1 MTRGRLWLLVAGALV
16 LTLVG
21 LGLWRRSQLIDERAS
36 AQTARTRATA
46 NLMATRHRLEQTS
59 VDAGSLEADT
69 AETQRSARELV
80 GIANS
85 IAGEIVAVQHERDDD
100 ALNAWIA
107 GGQVSQLRECLAGI
121 TRALNEVSVG
131 DPHATST
138 LGAVRQVCRAVS
150 Q

>member
-1 MTRGRLWLLVAGALV
+1 MTRGRLWLLLVGVLV

-21 LGLWRRSQLIDERAS
+21 LGLWRRSQLLDERDA
-36 AQTARTRATA
+36 ARATRTQT
-46 NLMATRHRLEQTS
+46 LATLATTRRALVRTIIT
-59 VDAGSLEADT
+59 AGSLEADT
-69 AETQRSARELV
+69 AATQRSAQELV

-85 IAGEIVAVQHERDDD
+85 ISDQIVAVQHERDDD

-131 DPHATST
+131 DPHATAT
-138 LGAVRQVCRAVS
+138 LGAVRQVCQAVT

>member
-1 MTRGRLWLLVAGALV
+1 MTRGRLWLLVAGVVV

-21 LGLWRRSQLIDERAS
+21 LGLWRRSQLLDERDA
-36 AQTARTRATA
+36 ARATRTQT
-46 NLMATRHRLEQTS
+46 LATLATTRRILQQTT
-59 VDAGSLEADT
+59 VAAGSLEADT

-85 IAGEIVAVQHERDDD
+85 ISGQIAAVQQERDDD

-121 TRALNEVSVG
+121 TRALNEVSVA

-138 LGAVRQVCRAVS
+138 LGEVRQVCQAVT

>member
-1 MTRGRLWLLVAGALV
+1 MTRGRLWLLVAGVLV

-21 LGLWRRSQLIDERAS
+21 LGLWRRSQLLDERDA
-36 AQTARTRATA
+36 ARATRTQT
-46 NLMATRHRLEQTS
+46 LATLATTRRTLQQTT
-59 VDAGSLEADT
+59 VAAGSLEADT

-85 IAGEIVAVQHERDDD
+85 ISDQIVAVQHERDDD

-107 GGQVSQLRECLAGI
+107 GGHVSQLRECLAGI
-121 TRALNEVSVG
+121 TRALNEVSVA

-138 LGAVRQVCRAVS
+138 LGGVRQVCQAVT